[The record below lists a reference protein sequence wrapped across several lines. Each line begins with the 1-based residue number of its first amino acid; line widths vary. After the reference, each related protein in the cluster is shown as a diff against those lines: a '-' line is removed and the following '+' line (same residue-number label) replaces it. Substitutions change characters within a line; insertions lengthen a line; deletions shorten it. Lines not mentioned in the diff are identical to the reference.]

1 MTSDKNTTSS
11 RRKPG
16 KERKA
21 DRRAV
26 HDVTFYLLRAIAAKC
41 RDCSGGSR
49 CAVAECHLDRCPLH
63 RYRMGLDAPQPA

>member
-26 HDVTFYLLRAIAAKC
+26 RDVTLCLLRAIRSKC
-41 RDCSGGSR
+41 VDCSGGSR

>member
-1 MTSDKNTTSS
+1 MTNTT
-11 RRKPG
+11 RRKTG

-26 HDVTFYLLRAIAAKC
+26 RDVTLCLLRAIRSKC
-41 RDCSGGSR
+41 VDCSGGSR